1 MSHSWHNF
9 LTYTPAPGNLTLA
22 GGTRASFKPCSP
34 VSWAA
39 VVQVGVIP
47 ARYKSGRFPGKPLV
61 DIMGKPMVVRTWEQ
75 ACKARTLDAVVV
87 ATDDDRIADVCRRAG
102 ARVVMTSED
111 CANGKSCA
119 SGALRGLPSHGHI
132 CFADSRI
139 VQSTPVC
146 GARIYCI
153 SGVAAASQ
161 RCSALRMPV
170 LSDSAFTYL
179 GKLGQVVLS
188 G

>member
-1 MSHSWHNF
+1 MCVTQLAQLPDIDSSSRD
-9 LTYTPAPGNLTLA
+9 LTPAR
-22 GGTRASFKPCSP
+22 GTCASFKPCSP
-34 VSWAA
+34 VPRAA

-111 CANGKSCA
+111 CANGKD
-119 SGALRGLPSHGHI
+119 LR
-132 CFADSRI
+132 
-139 VQSTPVC
+139 
-146 GARIYCI
+146 
-153 SGVAAASQ
+153 Q
-161 RCSALRMPV
+161 RRLLAV
-170 LSDSAFTYL
+170 LS
-179 GKLGQVVLS
+179 
-188 G
+188 